1 MPKPPSY
8 IEMERARSHAWKRST
23 RTLPREAKV
32 PAPYV
37 GKDGVLDGPPYDF
50 CLPAEYAAFSLLPEV
65 RATALSLFSDLG
77 IPWHAG
83 VGDGPSNHL
92 LSSQVQCVNALG
104 QMVSEPD
111 RLQRA
116 FADVLG
122 TSEVLEVEPGR
133 FLTFEYIGGIDYFD
147 EARGQQRVR
156 GAHCTSVDAAF
167 LHRTEDGVVEL
178 VLLEWKYTEWYRP
191 RVPDPARDAVR
202 RARYEAALMAADG
215 PVRGDLLGVADLLDE
230 PFYQLMRQQLLAH
243 QLESDHAHGADRV
256 RVVHVLAAANTAYQ
270 QSIHRPAQRALGAS
284 VAEVW
289 ARLLRRPD
297 RFVSLDSALF
307 CDLGIT
313 SEEYAERYGDR
324 LAGDRV
330 EVLRLCGGDV
340 EDHLYAQVDYDGEV
354 DVRDE
359 GVELIVTGRGTVLEY
374 PFSLLELYDLARE
387 VEAEAE
393 KRP

>member
-1 MPKPPSY
+1 M
-8 IEMERARSHAWKRST
+8 
-23 RTLPREAKV
+23 

-37 GKDGVLDGPPYDF
+37 GKDGVVEGPLYDF
-50 CLPAEYAAFSLLPEV
+50 CLPAEYAACSLLPEV
-65 RATALSLFSDLG
+65 RAMALSLFTELG

-92 LSSQVQCVNALG
+92 LDSQVQCVNALG
-104 QMVSEPD
+104 QMVRDPD

-116 FADVLG
+116 FAHVLG

-133 FLTFEYIGGIDYFD
+133 FLTFEYIGGTDYFN
-147 EARGQQRVR
+147 EARAGQRVR

-167 LHRTEDGVVEL
+167 LHRTGDGVVEL
-178 VLLEWKYTEWYRP
+178 VLLEWKYTESYRL
-191 RVPDPARDAVR
+191 RVPNSAKDAVHR
-202 RARYEAALMAADG
+202 RRYQAALTAPDG
-215 PVRGDLLGVADLLDE
+215 PVRDDLLDIVDLLDE

-243 QLESDHAHGADRV
+243 ELEKDRVHGADRV
-256 RVVHVLAAANTAYQ
+256 RVAHVLPAANTAYQ
-270 QSIHRPAQRALGAS
+270 QSMHRPAQRDLGAS

-289 ARLLRRPD
+289 AGLLRRPD
-297 RFVSLDSALF
+297 RFLSLDSALF
-307 CDLGIT
+307 CDPRIT
-313 SEEYAERYGDR
+313 SKEYAERYGDR
-324 LAGDRV
+324 LAWDRA

-340 EDHLYAQVDYDGEV
+340 EDHLYAHLDYDGDV

-359 GVELIVTGRGTVLEY
+359 GVELIVTGQGTVLEY

-393 KRP
+393 ERA